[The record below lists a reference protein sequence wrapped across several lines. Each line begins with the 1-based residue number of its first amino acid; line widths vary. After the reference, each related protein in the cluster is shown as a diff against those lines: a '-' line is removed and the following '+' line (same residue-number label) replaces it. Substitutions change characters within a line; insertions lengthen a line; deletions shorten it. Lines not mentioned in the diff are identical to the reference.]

1 MDWKTCRSK
10 TRKIENSV
18 IAMIVAI
25 FIAGA
30 IFDYFVSK
38 GIVFVYVNDIN
49 SLSLTL
55 LQIQAAITTLT
66 ITIVALLS
74 GSISDSYMGIP
85 LSMYFLEIRPCV
97 LKQKRVICIEFVGLV
112 CNVFMHI
119 FSAYNVVIAVFLASM
134 LLILISIFEIYEIFK
149 GRHQT
154 LDEIES
160 YVYRQIE
167 IQKDCYELG
176 KNLIYD
182 WKNMAVLQPESE
194 FERYSKI
201 YFKLIDTILSKNKDI
216 DQVNDLSE
224 DFASFLL
231 THESILLSFLK
242 M

>member
-18 IAMIVAI
+18 IAMIVVI

-85 LSMYFLEIRPCV
+85 LSMYFLEIRPCI
-97 LKQKRVICIEFVGLV
+97 LKQKRVICAEFIGLV
-112 CNVFMHI
+112 CSVFMHI
-119 FSAYNVVIAVFLASM
+119 FSAYNGVIAIFFASM
-134 LLILISIFEIYEIFK
+134 ILILISIFEIYEVFK

-160 YVYRQIE
+160 YVYNQIE
-167 IQKDCYELG
+167 TSKECYELG

-182 WKNMAVLQPESE
+182 WKNMAV
-194 FERYSKI
+194 F
-201 YFKLIDTILSKNKDI
+201 
-216 DQVNDLSE
+216 
-224 DFASFLL
+224 
-231 THESILLSFLK
+231 SIGR
-242 M
+242 